1 MVISTTRRSHRHHAS
16 GQHTLASSRR
26 HGAPCVAVGDLH
38 PEPARACDQ
47 LERRSG
53 ADLGWTAAEV
63 IDQPLPT
70 IPAASRSEYHTL
82 WQRIMDDEWCSG
94 IETQR
99 QRKDGTLI
107 DLCLAIAS
115 LCDEH
120 TQHIGALVI
129 AEDIGKRK
137 QAERALQHNQQRYQ
151 QLLLAAQ
158 RQTQELALLEQV
170 RTAVA
175 RELDLL
181 DVIRA
186 AVDGIAATFGYQQV
200 SIYLLQHD
208 TLVLQYQIGYPQ
220 VIARLPVTQGV
231 MGFVARTG
239 EPVLIEDVGTDA
251 RFLAAFPGITS
262 EVCVPIC
269 DETQTVGV
277 LNVESVGD
285 VRLGHA
291 DLCFMRAQPTH

>member
-1 MVISTTRRSHRHHAS
+1 
-16 GQHTLASSRR
+16 
-26 HGAPCVAVGDLH
+26 
-38 PEPARACDQ
+38 
-47 LERRSG
+47 
-53 ADLGWTAAEV
+53 
-63 IDQPLPT
+63 
-70 IPAASRSEYHTL
+70 
-82 WQRIMDDEWCSG
+82 
-94 IETQR
+94 
-99 QRKDGTLI
+99 
-107 DLCLAIAS
+107 
-115 LCDEH
+115 
-120 TQHIGALVI
+120 
-129 AEDIGKRK
+129 
-137 QAERALQHNQQRYQ
+137 
-151 QLLLAAQ
+151 
-158 RQTQELALLEQV
+158 LEQV